1 MLIVI
6 TAMFGTF
13 LVDILVAYIPK
24 YNFQDTFDYIIQIS
38 GCGKIK
44 EYKSFQYKCFEDSS
58 LLMASFG
65 LIVGLTYMKN
75 PENLTK
81 PLAYTRCSGKFA
93 GKLGITVLLAAVPAV
108 IFLNPFWGD
117 IPTANPYLAL
127 IIWICQCF
135 GFFLAVL
142 TILLVSPIAC
152 GRLGLE

>member
-1 MLIVI
+1 
-6 TAMFGTF
+6 MFGTF
-13 LVDILVAYIPK
+13 LVDILVAYVPK
-24 YNFQDTFDYIIQIS
+24 YNFQDTFNYIVLIS
-38 GCGKIK
+38 GCEKIK

-58 LLMASFG
+58 ILMASFG

-93 GKLGITVLLAAVPAV
+93 GKLGMMILLAAVPAV

-127 IIWICQCF
+127 IIWICQCC

-142 TILLVSPIAC
+142 MLLLVSPIAC
-152 GRLGLE
+152 SRLGL